1 MCKQMNVS
9 KSGYYKW
16 KSKEKTKSAIKKE
29 KITQRVKYEFY
40 NAGEI
45 YGYRKIHILI
55 SKEYDVSREYVR
67 KIMSEN
73 SLYSK
78 VIRKYKRYRK
88 SPIAK
93 IQNHLNRKFETKNNE
108 LVTDLTQV
116 RVNNK
121 WVYISAMI
129 NLKNRR
135 VVSIK
140 CSYEPTREL
149 VIETLVDSLDKVKV
163 ITTLHSD
170 QGVQYQANKVF
181 EFCNLNNIR
190 QSMSSR
196 GCPYDNAVAESF
208 FSSLKRELLNHKKF
222 IKLDEIKESLEEYA
236 YEFYNKKRPHQGLNG
251 LSPFEYS
258 KAQNL
263 IY

>member
-1 MCKQMNVS
+1 MCKHMNVS

-16 KSKEKTKSAIKKE
+16 KTKVKSKSSIKKE
-29 KITQRVKYEFY
+29 EVTKKVKYEFY
-40 NAGEI
+40 NSGEI
-45 YGYRKIHILI
+45 YGYRKVHVVIA
-55 SKEYDVSREYVR
+55 KQYNVSQEYVR

-73 SLYSK
+73 ELYSK

-93 IQNHLNRKFETKNNE
+93 IQNHLNRKFKTVSNE
-108 LVTDLTQV
+108 IVTDLTQV
-116 RVNNK
+116 RINSK
-121 WVYISAMI
+121 WVYISVMI

-140 CSYEPTREL
+140 CSHEPTSEL
-149 VIETLVDSLDKVKV
+149 VIETLVDALDKIKV
-163 ITTLHSD
+163 INILHSD

-181 EFCNLNNIR
+181 EFCVRNNIK

-196 GCPYDNAVAESF
+196 GCPYDNAVVESF
-208 FSSLKRELLNHKKF
+208 FSSLKRELLNHNKYMN
-222 IKLDEIKESLEEYA
+222 IEEMRKSVQDYA
-236 YEFYNKKRPHQGLNG
+236 YEFYNKRRPHQGLN
-251 LSPFEYS
+251 LMSPLEYS
-258 KAQNL
+258 KANNL